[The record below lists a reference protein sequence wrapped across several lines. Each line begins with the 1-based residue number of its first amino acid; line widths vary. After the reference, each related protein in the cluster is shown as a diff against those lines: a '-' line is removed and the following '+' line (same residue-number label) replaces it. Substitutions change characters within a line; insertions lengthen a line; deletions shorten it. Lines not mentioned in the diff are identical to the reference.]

1 MADQIDKRV
10 VAHEALIQLLIVK
23 EMLRDPHFA
32 DFLRKDFDS
41 SLGINIGEPMFQKT
55 DVIADIR
62 AIFMDTVSVASR
74 GVAKFRQTQA
84 TQTQAARLSLRR
96 RFLNWLERG

>member
-1 MADQIDKRV
+1 MPTAIDKRV
-10 VAHEALIQLLIVK
+10 VAHEALLQLLLVR

-41 SLGINIGEPMFQKT
+41 FLGRSVDEPLFQKA
-55 DVIADIR
+55 DVTADIR
-62 AIFMDTVSVASR
+62 ARFMDTVSVAYR
-74 GVAKFRQTQA
+74 GVDILRQE
-84 TQTQAARLSLRR
+84 QAARLSLRR